1 MGNKAIL
8 YNILTFRILF
18 TIWQKLHAYTSC
30 FINALPKIVYKEHDA
45 DNSLE
50 GN

>member
-8 YNILTFRILF
+8 YNILYFAYFLLYGG
-18 TIWQKLHAYTSC
+18 KLHAYTSC
-30 FINALPKIVYKEHDA
+30 VINALLKIIYKGRDA